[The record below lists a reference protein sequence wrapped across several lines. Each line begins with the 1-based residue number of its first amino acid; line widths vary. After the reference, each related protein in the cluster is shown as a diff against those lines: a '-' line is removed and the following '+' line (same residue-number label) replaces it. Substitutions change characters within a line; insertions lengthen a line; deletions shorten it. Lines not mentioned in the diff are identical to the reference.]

1 MSNTYI
7 YGLALK
13 TNKKKSGNK
22 DILEMKQRSD
32 ISKRKHPLGQP
43 EAQNKHLREGRCW
56 YDSNQERQK

>member
-32 ISKRKHPLGQP
+32 ISKWKHPLG
-43 EAQNKHLREGRCW
+43 
-56 YDSNQERQK
+56 